1 MKKNRTYLLLAA
13 AIMLI
18 AVFAGISTKSVA
30 ADSIESRADDAMFI
44 FEQYKVQIL
53 NDTDDVSYIGY
64 SNNDT
69 NKNLSNKTQQ
79 ISTDIAEPTQTTQAQ
94 AVEAAQNETQT
105 KSVKELVWFKNGD
118 TVFKKLTT
126 AVVTDVLTGK
136 SFTVIRKSG
145 TNHAD
150 VEPLTTKDTRIMKSI
165 YGGTWSWDRRA
176 IWVEIGGQLYAGSMN
191 GMPHGREIVGDNNF
205 NGHFCIHFT
214 GSRTHGTNR
223 VDQRHQAAVQKAL
236 NTKP

>member
-13 AIMLI
+13 TIMLI

-30 ADSIESRADDAMFI
+30 ADSIESRADDATFI
-44 FEQYKVQIL
+44 LREYKVQIL
-53 NDTDDVSYIGY
+53 NDTENVSYIEY
-64 SNNDT
+64 SNDET
-69 NKNLSNKTQQ
+69 NENSSDETHQV
-79 ISTDIAEPTQTTQAQ
+79 STETEPTQTVQVKAI
-94 AVEAAQNETQT
+94 EAAQSETQT

-150 VEPLTTKDTRIMKSI
+150 VEPLTAEDTKIMKSI

-176 IWVEIGGQLYAGSMN
+176 IWVEIDGQLYAGSMN
-191 GMPHGREIVGDNNF
+191 GMPHGKEIVCDNNF
-205 NGHFCIHFT
+205 SGHFCIHFT

-223 VDQRHQAAVQKAL
+223 VDERHQAAVQKAL